1 MESGKRSEAGP
12 SVGVSEKQEREQREM
27 NEKSLAVEVCDDHE
41 KKEEEEDDDK
51 EDGAETL
58 TGFVPGPL
66 LSLKEQIEKDKDDD
80 SLRRWKEKLLGCVE
94 GDLNGQMEPEVKF
107 HSMGI
112 ISNDLE
118 EVSHPLPLDSN
129 REGLV
134 LFTLKEGS
142 RYQLKL
148 TFSVLHNIVSGLT
161 YSNTVWKAGLKVD
174 QNKGML
180 GTFAPQREPYVH
192 ILDEETTPSGV
203 LARGIY
209 SANLK
214 FEDDDRRCHM
224 ELKYAF
230 EIKKSI

>member
-1 MESGKRSEAGP
+1 MESGKRAEAGP
-12 SVGVSEKQEREQREM
+12 SAGVSEEKQAREQREM
-27 NEKSLAVEVCDDHE
+27 SEKPLAVEVCDDHE
-41 KKEEEEDDDK
+41 EEEEDG
-51 EDGAETL
+51 DGVAL
-58 TGFVPGPL
+58 PGFVPGPL

-107 HSMGI
+107 HSIGI

-180 GTFAPQREPYVH
+180 GTFAPQREPYEH

-230 EIKKSI
+230 EIRKSS

>member
-1 MESGKRSEAGP
+1 METGKRAEAGP
-12 SVGVSEKQEREQREM
+12 SAAVSEDKQEREQREM
-27 NEKSLAVEVCDDHE
+27 SEKPLALEVSDDHDE
-41 KKEEEEDDDK
+41 EEEEEDGGGGG
-51 EDGAETL
+51 ELLA
-58 TGFVPGPL
+58 GFVPGPL

-107 HSMGI
+107 HSIGI

-142 RYQLKL
+142 QYQLKL

-161 YSNTVWKAGLKVD
+161 YSYTVWKAGLKVD

-180 GTFAPQREPYVH
+180 GTFAPQREPYVLF
-192 ILDEETTPSGV
+192 LDEETTPSEV

-214 FEDDDRRCHM
+214 FEDDDQRCHM

-230 EIKKSI
+230 EIKKSS